1 MAIYH
6 TRVKT
11 FSRAKEHSSIAAAA
25 YRAGLLLID
34 ERGTRHDYRRR
45 GGVVETRCV
54 APDYAPDWA
63 LAPSQLWVAAE
74 AAERRKDATVAR
86 EFEIALPH
94 ELDDAQRSDLVWAL
108 SRALVERYGF
118 AVQASIHEPDSPGG
132 LNYHAHILATT
143 RRISNEGLHDKTR
156 ELDGG
161 ASGRI
166 EIEWTREMVA
176 TTINAHL
183 KAAKV
188 DARVDHRSLEAQAD
202 AALVRGDVPAAIA
215 LTRQPTQ
222 HIGKDATAL
231 QRKGEDT
238 ERVQT
243 NLDIAHDNDSHFE
256 ALLAQFEDQGRAMP
270 VPEGHSHNQA
280 RHERRHGAG
289 LTLSSIPGG
298 GEIQMVRGLSA
309 SPTEDDSEI
318 LITSTGRKQAAII
331 ALEEAAR
338 LWEEGFVASVE
349 AMLQATER
357 VIRHRA
363 ELLGSFVRDAPF
375 AVYVRELVRRLKK
388 LKDDVSRLARR
399 KAAAKRAETL
409 LHQAHRALEEFDAE
423 YPRPTLGSRRGWAK
437 RRTRR
442 LVALEGRT
450 KAARAARKA
459 IGHDA
464 QRTYLEQARVSAATL
479 EEWSV
484 GILKRYPIGSGGAV
498 EESPKPRLEAD
509 PDLDAAPSV
518 DVGREMNR
526 PSVEIGR
533 VPRM

>member
-6 TRVKT
+6 TRIKT

-54 APDYAPDWA
+54 APDEAPDWA
-63 LAPSQLWVAAE
+63 FVPSQLWVAAE

-94 ELDDAQRSDLVWAL
+94 ELNDAQRSELVSAL
-108 SRALVERYGF
+108 ARALVERYGF

-143 RRISNEGLHDKTR
+143 RRISNEGLNDKTR

-166 EIEWTREMVA
+166 EVEWTREMVA

-183 KAAKV
+183 KAAQI

-202 AALVRGDVPAAIA
+202 AALARGDVPAAIA

-238 ERVQT
+238 ERVQA
-243 NLDIAHDNDSHFE
+243 NLDIADGNDAHFE
-256 ALLAQFEDQGRAMP
+256 ALLAQFEQQGRAMP
-270 VPEGHSHNQA
+270 VPEGHDQERA
-280 RHERRHGAG
+280 RRDRSHGAA
-289 LTLSSIPGG
+289 LALSLVPGD
-298 GEIQMVRGLSA
+298 GEIRVVRGLGVA
-309 SPTEDDSEI
+309 LTEADSQT
-318 LITSTGRKQAAII
+318 LATPTGRKRAATV

-338 LWEEGFVASVE
+338 LWEEGFVASVDHALE
-349 AMLQATER
+349 ATER

-363 ELLGSFVRDAPF
+363 KLLGSFVRDAPF

-388 LKDDVSRLARR
+388 LKHDVSRLARR

-409 LHQAHRALEEFDAE
+409 LHQAHRALEHFDAE
-423 YPRPTLGSRRGWAK
+423 HPRPALWSRQEWAK

-442 LVALEGRT
+442 LADVETRT
-450 KAARAARKA
+450 KVVRDARHATTY
-459 IGHDA
+459 DA
-464 QRTYLEQARVSAATL
+464 EQAYLTQTRASAAAL
-479 EEWSV
+479 EEWSID
-484 GILKRYPIGSGGAV
+484 ILKRYPIESGGADV
-498 EESPKPRLEAD
+498 TSSAPAASKEPT
-509 PDLDAAPSV
+509 PDLKPAIDSMAATKHRQMPT
-518 DVGREMNR
+518 MK
-526 PSVEIGR
+526 
-533 VPRM
+533 

>member
-6 TRVKT
+6 TRIKT

-54 APDYAPDWA
+54 APDEAPDWA
-63 LAPSQLWVAAE
+63 FVPSQLWVAAE

-94 ELDDAQRSDLVWAL
+94 ELNDAQRSELVSAL
-108 SRALVERYGF
+108 ARALVERYGF

-143 RRISNEGLHDKTR
+143 RRISNEGLNDKTR

-166 EIEWTREMVA
+166 EVEWTREMVA
-176 TTINAHL
+176 NTINAHL
-183 KAAKV
+183 KAAQI

-202 AALVRGDVPAAIA
+202 AALARGDVPAAIA

-238 ERVQT
+238 ERVQA
-243 NLDIAHDNDSHFE
+243 NLDIADGNDAHFE
-256 ALLAQFEDQGRAMP
+256 ALLAQFEQLGRAMP
-270 VPEGHSHNQA
+270 VPKGHDQERA
-280 RHERRHGAG
+280 RRERSNADASAPSR
-289 LTLSSIPGG
+289 SD
-298 GEIQMVRGLSA
+298 GEIRIVRGLRGLRVRPA
-309 SPTEDDSEI
+309 EDDSQI
-318 LITSTGRKQAAII
+318 LATHIGRKRAATV

-338 LWEEGFVASVE
+338 LWEEGFVASVDNALE
-349 AMLQATER
+349 ATGR

-388 LKDDVSRLARR
+388 LKHDVSRLARR

-409 LHQAHRALEEFDAE
+409 LHQAHRALEHFDAE
-423 YPRPTLGSRRGWAK
+423 HPRPTLWSRQEWAK

-442 LVALEGRT
+442 LADVETRT
-450 KAARAARKA
+450 KVVRDARHATTY
-459 IGHDA
+459 DA
-464 QRTYLEQARVSAATL
+464 EQAYLTQTRASAAAL

-484 GILKRYPIGSGGAV
+484 DILKRYPIESDGTVAAIPTPPAAQEPASEVERADDSIAASGSRRKA
-498 EESPKPRLEAD
+498 PKF
-509 PDLDAAPSV
+509 S
-518 DVGREMNR
+518 
-526 PSVEIGR
+526 
-533 VPRM
+533 

>member
-6 TRVKT
+6 TRIKT

-45 GGVVETRCV
+45 GGVVETCCV
-54 APDYAPDWA
+54 APDEAPDWA
-63 LAPSQLWVAAE
+63 FVPSQLWVAAE

-94 ELDDAQRSDLVWAL
+94 ELDDVQRSELVSAL
-108 SRALVERYGF
+108 AHALVERYGF
-118 AVQASIHEPDSPGG
+118 AVQASIHAPDTSDG

-143 RRISNEGLHDKTR
+143 RRIDSEGLNDKTR

-166 EIEWTREMVA
+166 EVEWTREMVA

-183 KAAKV
+183 KAAQI

-202 AALVRGDVPAAIA
+202 AALARGDVPAAIA
-215 LTRQPTQ
+215 LTRQTSQ

-231 QRKGEDT
+231 QRRGQDT
-238 ERVQT
+238 ERAQA
-243 NLDIAHDNDSHFE
+243 NLDIAHSNDAHFE
-256 ALLAQFEDQGRAMP
+256 ALLAQFEQQGRAMP
-270 VPEGHSHNQA
+270 VPDGHDQEHA
-280 RHERRHGAG
+280 RRERSNAAASAPSR
-289 LTLSSIPGG
+289 SES
-298 GEIQMVRGLSA
+298 EIRIVRGLRVRPA
-309 SPTEDDSEI
+309 EDDSQI
-318 LITSTGRKQAAII
+318 LATHVGRKRAATV

-338 LWEEGFVASVE
+338 LWEEGSVASVDHALE
-349 AMLQATER
+349 ATKR

-363 ELLGSFVRDAPF
+363 KLLGSFVRDAPF

-388 LKDDVSRLARR
+388 LKHDVSRLARR

-409 LHQAHRALEEFDAE
+409 LHQAHRALEHFDAE
-423 YPRPTLGSRRGWAK
+423 HPRPALWSRQEWAK

-442 LVALEGRT
+442 LAEVEART
-450 KAARAARKA
+450 KAVRDARQAT
-459 IGHDA
+459 GYDA
-464 QRTYLEQARVSAATL
+464 EQAYLAQTRVCAATL

-484 GILKRYPIGSGGAV
+484 DILKRYPIESDGAV
-498 EESPKPRLEAD
+498 GALLAPAAAQESEAELLPLIDPAATAGRSRKMPK
-509 PDLDAAPSV
+509 
-518 DVGREMNR
+518 MK
-526 PSVEIGR
+526 
-533 VPRM
+533 

>member
-6 TRVKT
+6 TRIKT

-54 APDYAPDWA
+54 APDEAPDWA
-63 LAPSQLWVAAE
+63 FMPSQLWAAAE

-94 ELDDAQRSDLVWAL
+94 ELDDVQRSELVSAL
-108 SRALVERYGF
+108 ARALVERYGF
-118 AVQASIHEPDSPGG
+118 AVQASIHAPDTPDG

-143 RRISNEGLHDKTR
+143 RRIGSEGLNDKTR

-166 EIEWTREMVA
+166 EVEWTREMVA

-183 KAAKV
+183 KAAQI

-202 AALVRGDVPAAIA
+202 AALARGDVPAAIA
-215 LTRQPTQ
+215 LTRQPAQ

-238 ERVQT
+238 ERLQA
-243 NLDIAHDNDSHFE
+243 NLDIAHGNDAHFE
-256 ALLAQFEDQGRAMP
+256 ALLAQFEDQGRVMP
-270 VPEGHSHNQA
+270 VPEGHTHEQA
-280 RHERRHGAG
+280 CRERSHGAS
-289 LTLSSIPGG
+289 LTLSSVPGDG
-298 GEIQMVRGLSA
+298 DIRVVRGLGVA
-309 SPTEDDSEI
+309 LTEADSQT
-318 LITSTGRKQAAII
+318 LATPTGRKQAATV

-349 AMLQATER
+349 SALKATEQ

-363 ELLGSFVRDAPF
+363 ELIGTFVRDAPF

-388 LKDDVSRLARR
+388 LKHDVSRLARR
-399 KAAAKRAETL
+399 KATAKRAETL
-409 LHQAHRALEEFDAE
+409 LHQAHRALEHFDAE
-423 YPRPTLGSRRGWAK
+423 HPRPALWSRQEWAR

-442 LVALEGRT
+442 LAEVEART
-450 KAARAARKA
+450 KVVREARQATSF
-459 IGHDA
+459 DA
-464 QRTYLEQARVSAATL
+464 EQAYLTQTRASAAAL
-479 EEWSV
+479 EEWSI
-484 GILKRYPIGSGGAV
+484 GILKRYPIGSDGEV
-498 EESPKPRLEAD
+498 EVVPATVPDSEPKANLMASID
-509 PDLDAAPSV
+509 PAATA
-518 DVGREMNR
+518 GRSRQM
-526 PSVEIGR
+526 PK
-533 VPRM
+533 MK

>member
-6 TRVKT
+6 TRIKT

-54 APDYAPDWA
+54 APDEAPDWA
-63 LAPSQLWVAAE
+63 FVPSQLWVAAE

-94 ELDDAQRSDLVWAL
+94 ELDDAQRSELVSGLA
-108 SRALVERYGF
+108 RALVERYGF
-118 AVQASIHEPDSPGG
+118 AVQASIHAPDTPDG

-143 RRISNEGLHDKTR
+143 RRIGSEGLNDKTR

-166 EIEWTREMVA
+166 EVEWTREMVA

-183 KAAKV
+183 KAAQI

-202 AALVRGDVPAAIA
+202 AALARGDVPAAIA
-215 LTRQPTQ
+215 LTRQPAQ

-238 ERVQT
+238 ERVQA
-243 NLDIAHDNDSHFE
+243 NLDIVDGNDAHFE
-256 ALLAQFEDQGRAMP
+256 ALLAQFEQQGRAMP
-270 VPEGHSHNQA
+270 VPKGHDQERA
-280 RHERRHGAG
+280 RRERSNAAASAPSR
-289 LTLSSIPGG
+289 SES
-298 GEIQMVRGLSA
+298 EIRIVRGLRVRPA
-309 SPTEDDSEI
+309 EDDSQI
-318 LITSTGRKQAAII
+318 LATPVGRKRAATK

-338 LWEEGFVASVE
+338 LWEEGFVASVDHALE
-349 AMLQATER
+349 ATGR

-388 LKDDVSRLARR
+388 LKHDVSRLARR

-409 LHQAHRALEEFDAE
+409 LHQAHRALEHFDAE
-423 YPRPTLGSRRGWAK
+423 HPRPALWSRQEWAK
-437 RRTRR
+437 RRARR
-442 LVALEGRT
+442 LAEVETRT
-450 KAARAARKA
+450 KAVREARQATSF
-459 IGHDA
+459 DA
-464 QRTYLEQARVSAATL
+464 EQAYLAQTRVSAATL

-484 GILKRYPIGSGGAV
+484 DILKRYPIDSDGTV
-498 EESPKPRLEAD
+498 
-509 PDLDAAPSV
+509 AAIPTPPATQEPASE
-518 DVGREMNR
+518 VGRADDSIAASGSR
-526 PSVEIGR
+526 RQAPKFR
-533 VPRM
+533 

>member
-6 TRVKT
+6 TRIKT

-54 APDYAPDWA
+54 APDEAPDWA
-63 LAPSQLWVAAE
+63 FVPSQLWVAAE

-94 ELDDAQRSDLVWAL
+94 ELNDAQRSELVSAL
-108 SRALVERYGF
+108 ARALVERYGF

-143 RRISNEGLHDKTR
+143 RRISNEGLNDKTR

-166 EIEWTREMVA
+166 EVNWTREMVA

-183 KAAKV
+183 KAAQS

-202 AALVRGDVPAAIA
+202 AALARGDVPAAIA

-231 QRKGEDT
+231 QRQGVDT
-238 ERVQT
+238 ERVQA
-243 NLDIAHDNDSHFE
+243 NLDVTHGNDAHFE
-256 ALLAQFEDQGRAMP
+256 AMLAQFEQQGRAMP
-270 VPEGHSHNQA
+270 VPEGHDQERA
-280 RHERRHGAG
+280 RRERSNAAASAPSR
-289 LTLSSIPGG
+289 SD
-298 GEIQMVRGLSA
+298 GEIRIVRGLRVRPA
-309 SPTEDDSEI
+309 EDDSQI
-318 LITSTGRKQAAII
+318 LATHVGRKRAATV

-338 LWEEGFVASVE
+338 LWEEGFVASVDHALE
-349 AMLQATER
+349 ATRR

-375 AVYVRELVRRLKK
+375 AVYVRELVRRLKQ
-388 LKDDVSRLARR
+388 LKHDVSRLARR

-409 LHQAHRALEEFDAE
+409 LHQAHRALEHFDAE
-423 YPRPTLGSRRGWAK
+423 HPRPMLWSRREWAK

-442 LVALEGRT
+442 LADVETRT
-450 KAARAARKA
+450 KVVRDARHATTY
-459 IGHDA
+459 DA
-464 QRTYLEQARVSAATL
+464 EQAYLTQTRASAAAL
-479 EEWSV
+479 EEWSID
-484 GILKRYPIGSGGAV
+484 ILKRYPIESGGAV
-498 EESPKPRLEAD
+498 ATSSAPAASKEPT
-509 PDLDAAPSV
+509 PDLKPAIDSMAATKHRQMPT
-518 DVGREMNR
+518 MK
-526 PSVEIGR
+526 
-533 VPRM
+533 